1 LKDGSVEI
9 PAHADVV
16 VVGGGAMG
24 TSIAFHLAEAGVD
37 GVLLIERGALA
48 SGSTSRAAGG
58 VRAQF
63 SDELNIA
70 IALRSL
76 RAFDAFPKRPGVEID
91 LHRVGYLFLLDRR
104 QDVAVFERSVALQN
118 EHGVP
123 SRMIDPEEAK
133 RLSPLIGVD
142 GVLAASFCPIDGHAS
157 PESVVQGY
165 AAGARSNGATVVTGC
180 ALTGIEV
187 DGGEIRAVE
196 TSHGRVRTST
206 VICCAGV
213 WSPAVGDMVGLPLPV
228 VPYLREVGFTGPLPG
243 AGRPPLTIDFT
254 TSFYFHGEGQG
265 LLFGMAD
272 PAQPAGLDAP
282 RDPDWLE
289 KVVAVAER
297 RAPALCDAGI
307 AGGWTGFY
315 EATPDHNALIGEWAG
330 VSRFLYATGFSGHG
344 FLQAPAVGEIVRDL
358 VLEREPFVEVTPFA
372 VERFSSGRMRPEHNV
387 I

>member
-1 LKDGSVEI
+1 MAI
-9 PAHADVV
+9 PARAEVV

-24 TSIAFHLAEAGVD
+24 ASIAFHLSEAGVGD
-37 GVLLIERGALA
+37 VLLIERDALA

-76 RAFDAFPKRPGVEID
+76 EAFDRFAERPGVEIG
-91 LHRVGYLFLLDRR
+91 LHKVGYLFLLDRE
-104 QDVAVFERSVALQN
+104 QDVRVFERSVALQN

-123 SRMIDPEEAK
+123 SRMIDPAEAK
-133 RLSPLIGVD
+133 RLSPLIGID
-142 GVLAASFCPIDGHAS
+142 GVIAATFCPIDGHAS

-165 AAGARSNGATVVTGC
+165 AAAARANGATIATDC
-180 ALTGIEV
+180 ALTGIEL
-187 DGGEIRAVE
+187 DGDHIRAALTSAGRVE
-196 TSHGRVRTST
+196 TSII
-206 VICCAGV
+206 ICAAGV
-213 WSPAVGDMVGLPLPV
+213 WSPAVGEMVGLPLPV
-228 VPYLREVGFTGPLPG
+228 VPYLREVGFTGPMPG
-243 AGRPPLTIDFT
+243 AGRPPLTIDFS

-272 PAQPAGLDAP
+272 TAQPPGLNAP
-282 RDPDWLE
+282 RDPEWLE
-289 KVVAVAER
+289 KVVVVAER

-315 EATPDHNALIGEWAG
+315 EATPDHNALIGEWEG

-358 VLEREPFVEVTPFA
+358 VLQRTPFVDIAPLA
-372 VERFSSGRMRPEHNV
+372 VERFSAGRMRPEHNV

>member
-1 LKDGSVEI
+1 MAVPDRAE
-9 PAHADVV
+9 VV
-16 VVGGGAMG
+16 VVGGGAIG
-24 TSIAFHLAEAGVD
+24 ASIAFHLAEAGVSE
-37 GVLLIERGALA
+37 VLLIERDALA

-76 RAFDAFPKRPGVEID
+76 EAFDRFDERPGAEIG
-91 LHRVGYLFLLDRR
+91 LHKVGYLFLLDRED
-104 QDVAVFERSVALQN
+104 DVRVFERSVALQN
-118 EHGVP
+118 DHGVP
-123 SRMIDPEEAK
+123 SRMIDPAEAS
-133 RLSPLIGVD
+133 RLSPLIGID
-142 GVLAASFCPIDGHAS
+142 GVIAATFCPIDGHAS

-165 AAGARSNGATVVTGC
+165 AAAARANGATITTGC
-180 ALTGIEV
+180 ALTDIEL
-187 DGGEIRAVE
+187 DGDRIRAALTSEGRVE
-196 TSHGRVRTST
+196 TSTI
-206 VICCAGV
+206 ICAAGV
-213 WSPAVGDMVGLPLPV
+213 WSPAVGEMVGLPLPV
-228 VPYLREVGFTGPLPG
+228 VPYLREVGFTGPMPG
-243 AGRPPLTIDFT
+243 AGRPPLTIDFS

-272 PAQPAGLDAP
+272 PAQPPGLDAA

-289 KVVAVAER
+289 KVVVVAER

-315 EATPDHNALIGEWAG
+315 EATPDHNALIGEWDG

-344 FLQAPAVGEIVRDL
+344 FLQAPAVGELVRDL
-358 VLEREPFVEVTPFA
+358 VLGRRSFVDIAPLA
-372 VERFSSGRMRPEHNV
+372 VERFSTGLVRPEHNV